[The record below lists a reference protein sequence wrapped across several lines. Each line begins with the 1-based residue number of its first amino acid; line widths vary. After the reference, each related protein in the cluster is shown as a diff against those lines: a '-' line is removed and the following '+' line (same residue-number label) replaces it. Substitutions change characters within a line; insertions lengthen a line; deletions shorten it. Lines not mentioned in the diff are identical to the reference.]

1 MKGEDVN
8 DVTFSFQDDYL
19 LKAFDVS
26 MHSFFIFD
34 RFIIYFKYS

>member
-19 LKAFDVS
+19 LKAFEVS
-26 MHSFFIFD
+26 MHSFLFLTD
-34 RFIIYFKYS
+34 L